1 MFPVAFDRDQVLSHF
16 PWSERDSVVAFGK
29 FLEEAGLLD
38 ARRRDDVG
46 VERSEVVLRKV
57 FREAKGR
64 SRSCH
69 QLNSCL
75 VPFKKKIIDLPGGRI
90 NDPSSG
96 KHYFLLFL
104 PATPSSL
111 SQTLEGA
118 F

>member
-16 PWSERDSVVAFGK
+16 PWSEGDPVVAFGK

-46 VERSEVVLRKV
+46 VERSQVVLGQV
-57 FREAKGR
+57 FGEAKGR

-75 VPFKKKIIDLPGGRI
+75 VPYFVKK
-90 NDPSSG
+90 N
-96 KHYFLLFL
+96 H
-104 PATPSSL
+104 
-111 SQTLEGA
+111 
-118 F
+118 